1 MPGNTDIL
9 HSMLIVSAAES
20 FAALV
25 RNSLPGGKFT
35 VTEYRKSAAA
45 ARRCILERFF
55 DIVVINCPLP
65 DELGLDLAM
74 DLAENSQAGILVVV
88 PSEIYE
94 EVLDHVTDQGILAIA
109 KPAPHGRIGT
119 AVRFL
124 MAIQN
129 KRFILEQKAAAAKD
143 KLEELRI
150 VSRAKIVL
158 VEKKHL
164 TEEEAH
170 RYIGRAAMN
179 NGISRRRAAEN
190 ILDDMED

>member
-9 HSMLIVSAAES
+9 HSMLIVSAAEP
-20 FAALV
+20 FTALV

-65 DELGLDLAM
+65 DEIGLDLAM

-94 EVLDHVTDQGILAIA
+94 EVLDYVTDQGILAIA
-109 KPAPHGRIGT
+109 KPAPRGRIGT

-129 KRFILEQKAAAAKD
+129 KRFLLEQKVSAAKD

-190 ILDDMED
+190 ILEDMED

>member
-94 EVLDHVTDQGILAIA
+94 EVLDHVTDQGILAIS

-129 KRFILEQKAAAAKD
+129 KRFILEQKASAAKD

-170 RYIGRAAMN
+170 RYIGRTAMN

-190 ILDDMED
+190 ILDDMDD